1 VSDYEQEQDI
11 VKVLNKRINFPSPEL
26 AIASKLFRTILKL
39 LFEEVVI
46 EILVIA
52 ILIKQMNIK
61 KKEFGIYKFKINR
74 QLMKAK
80 KKYYL
85 IFICFISIA

>member
-1 VSDYEQEQDI
+1 MISTV
-11 VKVLNKRINFPSPEL
+11 RIIEL
-26 AIASKLFRTILKL
+26 VVFYILSLSVGYLFLFAIASKLFRTILKL

-61 KKEFGIYKFKINR
+61 
-74 QLMKAK
+74 
-80 KKYYL
+80 
-85 IFICFISIA
+85 